1 MRRSVCAFFVLLAG
15 AGVTSVVSAQ
25 ETGTPVFKAP
35 YRAFNSHE
43 FGANLSFPEGP
54 ADFGLEGFYTYGY
67 NRFDIGLRGGIV
79 SYDVPLGDD
88 DTKIALGG
96 SFRAR
101 VVEASQSFPLDGALT
116 VGIGTQFGE
125 GTDFVLIPVGI
136 SLGRRLQLEGSR
148 TSFVPYVHPVLVPR
162 LGGGD
167 DEVDFALGLGV
178 DIRFSDTIDLR
189 VSAGIGE
196 VEGVALGLA
205 FVR

>member
-1 MRRSVCAFFVLLAG
+1 MRRSVCAFLVLLAAG
-15 AGVTSVVSAQ
+15 AGVASAQ

-35 YRAFNSHE
+35 YRAFQSHE
-43 FGANLSFPEGP
+43 FGANLSFPEG

-79 SYDVPLGDD
+79 SFDTPLGDD
-88 DTKIALGG
+88 ETSVVLGG

-101 VVEASQSFPLDGALT
+101 VVEATSSFPLDGALT
-116 VGIGTQFGE
+116 LGLGGIFGE
-125 GTDFVLIPVGI
+125 GDDRVLIPVGI

-148 TSFVPYVHPVLVPR
+148 TSFVPYVHPVLVPSF
-162 LGGGD
+162 GGGD

-178 DIRFSDTIDLR
+178 DVRFSDAIDLR

-196 VEGVALGLA
+196 VEGVAIGLA

>member
-1 MRRSVCAFFVLLAG
+1 MRRSMFAVLVLLAAG
-15 AGVTSVVSAQ
+15 AGAASAQ

-35 YRAFNSHE
+35 YRAFQSHE
-43 FGANLSFPEGP
+43 FGANLSFPEGA

-79 SYDVPLGDD
+79 SYDLPLGDD
-88 DTKIALGG
+88 DTKIALGA

-101 VVEASQSFPLDGALT
+101 VLDASQSFPLDGALT
-116 VGIGTQFGE
+116 LGLGTQFGE

-148 TSFVPYVHPVLVPR
+148 VSFVPYVHPVIVPT

-167 DEVDFALGLGV
+167 SEVNFALGLGA

-189 VSAGIGE
+189 VSAGLGDI
-196 VEGVALGLA
+196 EGIALGLA

>member
-1 MRRSVCAFFVLLAG
+1 MRRSVFAVLVLLAAG
-15 AGVTSVVSAQ
+15 AGAAGAQ

-43 FGANLSFPEGP
+43 FGANLSFPSGP

-79 SYDVPLGDD
+79 SIDQPLGES
-88 DTKIALGG
+88 DTRIALGA

-101 VVEASQSFPLDGALT
+101 VVEATQSFPLDGALT
-116 VGIGTQFGE
+116 VGVGTQFGE
-125 GTDFVLIPVGI
+125 GTDFVLLPVGI

-148 TSFVPYVHPVLVPR
+148 TSFVPYVHPVLVPTI
-162 LGGGD
+162 GGGD
-167 DEVDFALGLGV
+167 SQVDFALGLGA
-178 DIRFSDTIDLR
+178 DIRFGETIDLR
-189 VSAGIGE
+189 VSAGIGDI
-196 VEGVALGLA
+196 EGVAVGVA

>member
-1 MRRSVCAFFVLLAG
+1 MRRSVFAFLVLLAG
-15 AGVTSVVSAQ
+15 AGLASAASAQ

-35 YRAFNSHE
+35 YRAFDRHE
-43 FGANLSFPEGP
+43 LGANLSFPEG

-79 SYDVPLGDD
+79 TFDDALGEDE
-88 DTKIALGG
+88 TSVVLGG

-101 VVEASQSFPLDGALT
+101 VVEATQSFPLDGALT
-116 VGIGTQFGE
+116 LGAGAIFGE
-125 GTDFVLIPVGI
+125 GDDRVLIPVGV

-148 TSFVPYVHPVLVPR
+148 VSFVPYVHPVLVPSF
-162 LGGGD
+162 GGGD

-178 DIRFSDTIDLR
+178 DIRFCETLDLR

-205 FVR
+205 LVR

>member
-1 MRRSVCAFFVLLAG
+1 MRRSVFAFSCFSPPARVHA
-15 AGVTSVVSAQ
+15 SAQ

-35 YRAFNSHE
+35 YRAFQAHE
-43 FGANLSFPEGP
+43 FGANLSFPEGA

-79 SYDVPLGDD
+79 SYDAALGDD
-88 DTKIALGG
+88 DTQD
-96 SFRAR
+96 RAR
-101 VVEASQSFPLDGALT
+101 RQLPRPRARGHPELPARWGAHPR
-116 VGIGTQFGE
+116 IGTQFGE

-148 TSFVPYVHPVLVPR
+148 VSFVPYVHPVFVPTI
-162 LGGGD
+162 GGGD
-167 DEVDFALGLGV
+167 SEVNFALGLGA

-189 VSAGIGE
+189 VSAGIGDI
-196 VEGVALGLA
+196 EGVALGLA

>member
-1 MRRSVCAFFVLLAG
+1 MHRSVLAILVLLAAG
-15 AGVTSVVSAQ
+15 AGVVSAQ

-35 YRAFNSHE
+35 YRAFNAHE
-43 FGANLSFPEGP
+43 FGANLSFPEG

-79 SYDVPLGDD
+79 TFDGPLGEDE
-88 DTKIALGG
+88 TSVVLGA

-101 VVEASQSFPLDGALT
+101 VVEATQSFPLDGALT
-116 VGIGTQFGE
+116 LGAGAIFGE
-125 GTDFVLIPVGI
+125 GDDVVLIPVGI

-148 TSFVPYVHPVLVPR
+148 VSFVPYVHPVLVPR

-178 DIRFSDTIDLR
+178 DVRFSEALDLR

>member
-1 MRRSVCAFFVLLAG
+1 MHRSVLAILVLLA
-15 AGVTSVVSAQ
+15 AGGGVVSAQ

-35 YRAFNSHE
+35 YRAFNAHE
-43 FGANLSFPEGP
+43 FGANLSFPEG

-79 SYDVPLGDD
+79 SFDTPLGDD
-88 DTKIALGG
+88 ETSVVLGA

-101 VVEASQSFPLDGALT
+101 VVEATQSFPLDGALT
-116 VGIGTQFGE
+116 LGAGAIFGE
-125 GTDFVLIPVGI
+125 GDDVVLIPLGI

-148 TSFVPYVHPVLVPR
+148 VSFVPYVHPVLVPR

-178 DIRFSDTIDLR
+178 DVRFSEALDLR

>member
-1 MRRSVCAFFVLLAG
+1 MRRSVFAVLVLLAAG
-15 AGVTSVVSAQ
+15 AGAASAQ

-35 YRAFNSHE
+35 YRAFQAHE

-79 SYDVPLGDD
+79 SYDAAVGDD
-88 DTKIALGG
+88 DTKIALGA

-101 VVEASQSFPLDGALT
+101 VVEATQTFPLDGALT
-116 VGIGTQFGE
+116 IGIGTQFGE

-148 TSFVPYVHPVLVPR
+148 VSFVPYVHPVLVPT

-167 DEVDFALGLGV
+167 SEVNFALGLGA

-189 VSAGIGE
+189 VSAGIGDI
-196 VEGVALGLA
+196 EGVALGLA

>member
-1 MRRSVCAFFVLLAG
+1 MRRSVSVLFVLFAVGAG
-15 AGVTSVVSAQ
+15 AAAAQ

-35 YRAFNSHE
+35 YRAFNAHE
-43 FGANLSFPEGP
+43 FGANLSFPEG

-67 NRFDIGLRGGIV
+67 NRFDIGLRGGFV
-79 SYDVPLGDD
+79 TFDAPLGEDE
-88 DTKIALGG
+88 TSVVLGA

-101 VVEASQSFPLDGALT
+101 VVEATQSFPLDGALT
-116 VGIGTQFGE
+116 IGAGAIFGE
-125 GTDFVLIPVGI
+125 GDDVVLIPVGI

-178 DIRFSDTIDLR
+178 DVRFSDTIDLR

>member
-1 MRRSVCAFFVLLAG
+1 MRRSVFAFLVLLAAGTG
-15 AGVTSVVSAQ
+15 AASAQ

-43 FGANLSFPEGP
+43 FGANLSFPEG

-79 SYDVPLGDD
+79 NADAPLGDD
-88 DTKIALGG
+88 DNTSVVLGA

-116 VGIGTQFGE
+116 LGAGAIFGE
-125 GTDFVLIPVGI
+125 GDDVVLIPVGI

-148 TSFVPYVHPVLVPR
+148 VSFVPYVHPVLVPR

-178 DIRFSDTIDLR
+178 DVRFSQALDLR

>member
-1 MRRSVCAFFVLLAG
+1 MRRSAFAFLVLLAAG
-15 AGVTSVVSAQ
+15 AGMASAQ

-43 FGANLSFPEGP
+43 FGANLSFPEG
-54 ADFGLEGFYTYGY
+54 ASFGLEGFYTYGY

-79 SYDVPLGDD
+79 SFDNALGDD
-88 DTKIALGG
+88 ETSVVLGA

-101 VVEASQSFPLDGALT
+101 VVEATQSFPLDGALT
-116 VGIGTQFGE
+116 LGLGAIFGE
-125 GTDFVLIPVGI
+125 GDDVVLIPVGI

-148 TSFVPYVHPVLVPR
+148 VSFVPYVHPVLVPR

-178 DIRFSDTIDLR
+178 DVRFSDTIDLR

>member
-1 MRRSVCAFFVLLAG
+1 MHRSVFAFLVLLAAGTG
-15 AGVTSVVSAQ
+15 AASAQ

-35 YRAFNSHE
+35 YRAFTSHE
-43 FGANLSFPEGP
+43 FGANLSFPEG

-79 SYDVPLGDD
+79 NADAPLGDD
-88 DTKIALGG
+88 NTSVVLGA

-116 VGIGTQFGE
+116 IGAGAIFGE
-125 GTDFVLIPVGI
+125 GDDVVLIPVGI

-148 TSFVPYVHPVLVPR
+148 VSFVPYVHPVLVPR

-178 DIRFSDTIDLR
+178 DVRFSQALDLR

>member
-1 MRRSVCAFFVLLAG
+1 MRRSVSVLFVLFAVGAG
-15 AGVTSVVSAQ
+15 AAAAQ

-79 SYDVPLGDD
+79 SYDLPLGDD
-88 DTKIALGG
+88 ETRIALGA

-101 VVEASQSFPLDGALT
+101 VVEATQSFPLDGALT
-116 VGIGTQFGE
+116 VGLGSQFGE

-178 DIRFSDTIDLR
+178 DVRFSDTIDFR

>member
-1 MRRSVCAFFVLLAG
+1 MLLAAG
-15 AGVTSVVSAQ
+15 AGVAGAQ

-35 YRAFNSHE
+35 YRAFQSHE

-79 SYDVPLGDD
+79 SYDAPLGDD
-88 DTKIALGG
+88 DTKIALGA

-116 VGIGTQFGE
+116 VGLGTQFGE

-148 TSFVPYVHPVLVPR
+148 TSFVPYVHPVLVPTV
-162 LGGGD
+162 GGGD
-167 DEVDFALGLGV
+167 SEVDFALGLGV
-178 DIRFSDTIDLR
+178 DIRFSDAIDLR
-189 VSAGIGE
+189 VSAGIGDI
-196 VEGVALGLA
+196 EGVALGLA

>member
-1 MRRSVCAFFVLLAG
+1 MHRSVLAILVLLAAG
-15 AGVTSVVSAQ
+15 AGVVSAQ

-35 YRAFNSHE
+35 YRAFNAHE
-43 FGANLSFPEGP
+43 FGANLSFPEG

-79 SYDVPLGDD
+79 SFDAPLGEDE
-88 DTKIALGG
+88 TSVVLGA

-101 VVEASQSFPLDGALT
+101 VVEATQSFPLDGALT
-116 VGIGTQFGE
+116 LGAGAIFGE
-125 GTDFVLIPVGI
+125 GDDVVLIPVGI

-148 TSFVPYVHPVLVPR
+148 VSFVPYVHPVLVPR

-178 DIRFSDTIDLR
+178 DVRFSEALDLR

>member
-1 MRRSVCAFFVLLAG
+1 MRRSLSVLCALFAVGAG
-15 AGVTSVVSAQ
+15 AAAAQ

-35 YRAFNSHE
+35 YRAFQAHE

-79 SYDVPLGDD
+79 SYDVPVGDD
-88 DTKIALGG
+88 DTKIALGA

-101 VVEASQSFPLDGALT
+101 VVEATQSFPLDGALT

-125 GTDFVLIPVGI
+125 GTDFVLIPIGL

-148 TSFVPYVHPVLVPR
+148 TSFVPYVHPVLVPTI
-162 LGGGD
+162 GGGD
-167 DEVDFALGLGV
+167 SEVDFALGLGV

-189 VSAGIGE
+189 VSAGLGDI
-196 VEGVALGLA
+196 EGVALGLA

>member
-1 MRRSVCAFFVLLAG
+1 MRRNVLAVLVLLAAG
-15 AGVTSVVSAQ
+15 AGVVSAQ

-35 YRAFNSHE
+35 YRAFDAHE
-43 FGANLSFPEGP
+43 FGANISFPEG

-79 SYDVPLGDD
+79 TFDGPLGEDE
-88 DTKIALGG
+88 TSVVLGA

-101 VVEASQSFPLDGALT
+101 VVEATQSFPLDGALT
-116 VGIGTQFGE
+116 LGAGAVFGE
-125 GTDFVLIPVGI
+125 GPDFVLIPVGI
-136 SLGRRLQLEGSR
+136 SLGRRLALEGSR
-148 TSFVPYVHPVLVPR
+148 VSFVPYVHPVLVPR

-178 DIRFSDTIDLR
+178 DVRFSEALDLR

-196 VEGVALGLA
+196 VEGVAFGLA

>member
-1 MRRSVCAFFVLLAG
+1 MRRSVFAGFVLLAAG
-15 AGVTSVVSAQ
+15 AGVLSAQ

-35 YRAFNSHE
+35 YRAFKAHE
-43 FGANLSFPEGP
+43 FGANLSFPEG

-67 NRFDIGLRGGIV
+67 NRFDIGLRGGFV
-79 SYDVPLGDD
+79 SFDDALGEEQ
-88 DTKIALGG
+88 TSVVLGG

-101 VVEASQSFPLDGALT
+101 VVEASKSFPLDGALT
-116 VGIGTQFGE
+116 LGLGAIFGE
-125 GTDFVLIPVGI
+125 GDDLLLIPLGM

-148 TSFVPYVHPVLVPR
+148 VSFVPYVHPVLVPK

-178 DIRFSDTIDLR
+178 DVRFSETIDMR

-196 VEGVALGLA
+196 VEGVAVGLA